1 LIAGQTARNAGAS
14 FPAHPDYFHSL
25 SEKVEGFCCP
35 VPSKPLNSLLLPGGF
50 NRA

>member
-1 LIAGQTARNAGAS
+1 
-14 FPAHPDYFHSL
+14 
-25 SEKVEGFCCP
+25 VEGFCCP

>member
-1 LIAGQTARNAGAS
+1 MVTGRSRQRLANMGDSLARS
-14 FPAHPDYFHSL
+14 K
-25 SEKVEGFCCP
+25 KVEGFCCP

>member
-1 LIAGQTARNAGAS
+1 MDDG
-14 FPAHPDYFHSL
+14 DL
-25 SEKVEGFCCP
+25 SVILNEVEGFCCP

>member
-1 LIAGQTARNAGAS
+1 MMCS
-14 FPAHPDYFHSL
+14 DE
-25 SEKVEGFCCP
+25 EKVEGFCCP